1 MCARTMYKIANAIK
15 AVAKATGG
23 KRLAHLFVEWL
34 TKAQL
39 AELDEFRNK

>member
-1 MCARTMYKIANAIK
+1 MCARTMYKVAKAIRV
-15 AVAKATGG
+15 VAKATGS
-23 KRLAHLFVEWL
+23 KKLAHLFVEWL